1 MSCPGIPIGFVF
13 GLELFK
19 KMNSARLEFP
29 VRDVLLLYVW
39 LCCLCCLRG
48 KYLL

>member
-1 MSCPGIPIGFVF
+1 MSCTGVPTGFVF

-19 KMNSARLEFP
+19 KMNSARLEFR
-29 VRDVLLLYVW
+29 VRDVLILYMW
-39 LCCLCCLRG
+39 LCCLRG